1 MYVEQYRTTN
11 ARSGAAPQAVE
22 IKHGALQVN
31 QVRKQL
37 IIPAEMDQNLTKIAQ
52 ESGTTASEVV
62 RKALTL
68 YMVAVDRKKEGMKFG
83 FVKQGERLDTEV
95 IGL

>member
-1 MYVEQYRTTN
+1 M
-11 ARSGAAPQAVE
+11 
-22 IKHGALQVN
+22 K

-37 IIPAEMDQNLTKIAQ
+37 IIPAEMDQNLTQIAQ
-52 ESGTTASEVV
+52 ESGTTASEIV

-68 YMVAVDRKKEGMKFG
+68 YMVAVERKREGMKFG
-83 FVKQGERLDTEV
+83 FVKQADRLDTEV